1 MPAQVKFTMKK
12 SSAVTIPM
20 SGANGIKK
28 SVCFTTLF
36 NTKSRDLDALHFMC
50 AKLSLPKRVDRFV

>member
-36 NTKSRDLDALHFMC
+36 NKKICYGHVGDIVMLVTNSW
-50 AKLSLPKRVDRFV
+50 

>member
-20 SGANGIKK
+20 SGSNGIKK
-28 SVCFTTLF
+28 SVCFTDYIDVGDKSMLVTL
-36 NTKSRDLDALHFMC
+36 SW
-50 AKLSLPKRVDRFV
+50 

>member
-28 SVCFTTLF
+28 SVGLSTLSIF
-36 NTKSRDLDALHFMC
+36 NKSVIGGATLDCIIWSM
-50 AKLSLPKRVDRFV
+50 VDTH